1 MYIMWK
7 FKNGGTWVRVSNNL
21 NNGDFEERR
30 RAMQRR
36 EATNAYKKNAT
47 YNQVTTNKV
56 LEILQNLLSG
66 KTEKELFDQ
75 DQPLLNEKSENA
87 KITSIEANRD
97 LSSVESLQS
106 DMGEIVQS
114 AEEIVSGEQEGNI
127 NRISKKQFEYL
138 VPNLLNHY
146 SNPTKTPT
154 PHQKLENVL
163 LEKTYSKAI
172 SSYTNHMQMAKKELK
187 MNPQRYSYI
196 A

>member
-1 MYIMWK
+1 M
-7 FKNGGTWVRVSNNL
+7 RVSNNL